1 MKVSQIIEMVDK
13 FLNLQLPRVLFEPN
27 GEEVLLQQE
36 AKTDKV
42 QSLVD
47 CCNVVCDELAH
58 NYAPLYR
65 KKVVNAS
72 DGIVPF
78 EDLDDL
84 IEVFSLKDSDGFLA
98 TFIYGEEGLSTKND
112 GQYTVVYSI
121 KPPKA
126 DFFGDIVAGL
136 PAIDE
141 RIFAYGVCAEYCLRM
156 GMYDD
161 MAIWDSRFKSALAI
175 ATRKKTPLNL
185 KQRSWC

>member
-84 IEVFSLKDSDGFLA
+84 IEVFSLKDSDGSMMVTSLVMVSVRPSF
-98 TFIYGEEGLSTKND
+98 S
-112 GQYTVVYSI
+112 
-121 KPPKA
+121 
-126 DFFGDIVAGL
+126 IVAVMVTS
-136 PAIDE
+136 PAASGI
-141 RIFAYGVCAEYCLRM
+141 RHQ
-156 GMYDD
+156 
-161 MAIWDSRFKSALAI
+161 SS
-175 ATRKKTPLNL
+175 
-185 KQRSWC
+185 